1 MNRFTLHIIVNTQA
15 GSGNAKK
22 ILTTTEAYLKEKNII
37 FTTYLTEYAG
47 HERKIASE
55 LLDTLL
61 VDWDETIESFPLL
74 VVLGGDGTLHEV
86 INILQPFPNIPVAYI
101 PGGSGNDFARGVS
114 LSRKTKEA
122 IDRIVFA
129 KKPQPINMIRAWFK
143 EQDEVRFILNNIGI
157 GLDANIV
164 DTANHSKTKKLLNKL
179 HLGSLSYLAAIFKVI
194 KRQKAFPISFK
205 TDTEVIHFDH
215 GYLCSITNHP
225 YFGGGVAIDPTAS
238 PFNEEI
244 SVVLIEKVNIFEIM
258 YLAARILSKN
268 HLSSKYV
275 HHFKS
280 TTFDITSPSSQFSQ
294 TDGEIVGE
302 ESYTISCELTERL
315 FWI

>member
-1 MNRFTLHIIVNTQA
+1 MNRFTLHIIVNDQA

-22 ILTTTEAYLKEKNII
+22 VLTLTEIYLKEKDIPYI
-37 FTTYLTEYAG
+37 TYLTEYAG
-47 HERKIASE
+47 HEKKITSD

-61 VDWDETIESFPLL
+61 IDWNHATKPFPLL

-86 INILQPFPNIPVAYI
+86 INILQPYPNIPIAYI

-122 IDRIVFA
+122 IDRILLIDE
-129 KKPQPINMIRAWFK
+129 PQPVNLIKAWFK
-143 EQDEVRFILNNIGI
+143 EQDEVRYILNNIGI

-164 DTANHSKTKKLLNKL
+164 TTANHSKTKKVLNKL
-179 HLGSLSYLAAIFKVI
+179 HLGSLAYLAAIFKVI
-194 KRQKAFPISFK
+194 NKQKAFPISFK
-205 TDTEVIHFDH
+205 TDQQSFHFDQ

-244 SVVLIEKVNIFEIM
+244 SVILVEKVNIFEII
-258 YLAARILSKN
+258 YLAIRIFSKT
-268 HLSSKYV
+268 HLTSKYI
-275 HHFKS
+275 HHFK
-280 TTFDITSPSSQFSQ
+280 TTHLEVTSPSEQFAQ

-302 ESYTISCELTERL
+302 EAYVISCELTKRL

>member
-22 ILTTTEAYLKEKNII
+22 ILATTENYLKEKKISY
-37 FTTYLTEYAG
+37 TTYLTEYAG

-55 LLDTLL
+55 LLDTVLI
-61 VDWDETIESFPLL
+61 DWKKNDQSFPLL

-86 INILQPFPNIPVAYI
+86 INVLQEFPSIPIGYI

-122 IDRIVFA
+122 IDRMLYA
-129 KKPQPINMIRAWFK
+129 KEPQTIKMIRAWFK
-143 EQDEVRFILNNIGI
+143 EQDDLRFILNNIGI

-164 DTANHSKTKKLLNKL
+164 ATANLSKTKKFLNKL
-179 HLGSLSYLAAIFKVI
+179 HLGSLAYLAAIFKVI
-194 KRQKAFPISFK
+194 KNQQSFPISLK
-205 TDTEVIHFDH
+205 TDQSVIHFDQA
-215 GYLCSITNHP
+215 YLCSITNHP
-225 YFGGGVAIDPTAS
+225 YFGGGVSIDPTAS
-238 PFNEEI
+238 PFNDEI
-244 SVVLIEKVNIFEIM
+244 SVILIEKVNIFEII
-258 YLAARILSKN
+258 YLAIRILSKT

-275 HHFKS
+275 HHFK
-280 TTFDITSPSSQFSQ
+280 TKHLDITSPSDQFAQ

-302 ESYTISCELTERL
+302 EAYTISCELTERL

>member
-1 MNRFTLHIIVNTQA
+1 MNRFTLHIVVNTQA

-22 ILTTTEAYLKEKNII
+22 VLATTENYLKEKEITY
-37 FTTYLTEYAG
+37 TTYFTEYAG
-47 HERKIASE
+47 HEKKITSD

-61 VDWDETIESFPLL
+61 IDWNHSTKPFPLL

-86 INILQPFPNIPVAYI
+86 INVLQAFPNIPIAYI
-101 PGGSGNDFARGVS
+101 PGGSGNDFARGIS

-122 IDRIVFA
+122 IDRILFA
-129 KKPQPINMIRAWFK
+129 KEPQPVNMIRAWFK

-164 DTANHSKTKKLLNKL
+164 STANHSKTKRFLNKL
-179 HLGSLSYLAAIFKVI
+179 HLGSLSYLAAIFKVVS
-194 KRQKAFPISFK
+194 KQKAFPISFK
-205 TDTEVIHFDH
+205 TDQQSFHFYQ

-238 PFNEEI
+238 PFNDEI
-244 SVVLIEKVNIFEIM
+244 SVVLVEKVNIFEII
-258 YLAARILSKN
+258 YLAVRILSKT
-268 HLSSKYV
+268 HLTSKYI
-275 HHFKS
+275 HHFK
-280 TTFDITSPSSQFSQ
+280 TTHLEVTSPSDQFAQ

-302 ESYTISCELTERL
+302 EAYTISCELTKRL

>member
-22 ILTTTEAYLKEKNII
+22 ILATAENYLKEKNII
-37 FTTYLTEYAG
+37 YTTYFTEYAG

-55 LLDTLL
+55 LLDTILI
-61 VDWDETIESFPLL
+61 DWQEDIPSFPLL

-86 INILQPFPNIPVAYI
+86 INVLQDFPNIPIGYI

-122 IDRIVFA
+122 IDRLLYA
-129 KKPQPINMIRAWFK
+129 KEPQAIKMIRAWFK
-143 EQDEVRFILNNIGI
+143 EQDSVRFILNNIGI

-164 DTANHSKTKKLLNKL
+164 TTANHSKTKKFLNKL
-179 HLGSLSYLAAIFKVI
+179 HLGSLAYLAAIFKVI
-194 KRQKAFPISFK
+194 RRQKTFPLSLK
-205 TDTEVIHFDH
+205 TDKEAIHFDNA
-215 GYLCSITNHP
+215 YLCSITNHP

-238 PFNEEI
+238 PFNDEI
-244 SVVLIEKVNIFEIM
+244 SIVLVEKVNIFEII
-258 YLAARILSKN
+258 YLAVRILSKT
-268 HLSSKYV
+268 HLSSKYI
-275 HHFKS
+275 HHFK
-280 TTFDITSPSSQFSQ
+280 TKTLEITSPSEQFAQ
-294 TDGEIVGE
+294 TDGEIIGE